1 MDKVV
6 LDTNIYISGL
16 LFPGNARKILK
27 LAIENRVHA
36 FISDPMLRE
45 LSDVLRREKFK
56 LLEEQ
61 ILEFIREVKNITAL
75 VVPEQQIVGICRDSK
90 DHILLECAVKAKAD
104 YIISGDKDLLVLKEF
119 LGTKIIFP
127 EEYLALIRLT

>member
-1 MDKVV
+1 M
-6 LDTNIYISGL
+6 
-16 LFPGNARKILK
+16 K

-36 FISDPMLRE
+36 FISDPILRE

-61 ILEFIREVKNITAL
+61 ILEFI
-75 VVPEQQIVGICRDSK
+75 
-90 DHILLECAVKAKAD
+90 LECAVKAKAD

-119 LGTKIIFP
+119 LGTKIISP
-127 EEYLALIRLT
+127 EQYFKLI